1 MTVDAVTN
9 LKAKFIKDFDKF
21 RNSLYKGVKPNINV
35 LKYMVCVINDP
46 EYFTQTVY
54 EYLMTYE

>member
-1 MTVDAVTN
+1 MTADAVAN
-9 LKAKFIKDFDKF
+9 LKAKFLKDFDKF
-21 RNSLYKGVKPNINV
+21 RNSLYKGIKPNIET

-46 EYFTQTVY
+46 NYFSKNVY